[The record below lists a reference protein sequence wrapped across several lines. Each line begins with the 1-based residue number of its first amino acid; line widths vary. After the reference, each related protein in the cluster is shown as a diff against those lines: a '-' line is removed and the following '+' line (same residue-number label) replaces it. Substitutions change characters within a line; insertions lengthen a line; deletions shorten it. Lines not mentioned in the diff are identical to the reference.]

1 MHPFAKLST
10 SRIVLVFL
18 AGSAVT
24 LGAGYALT
32 VAGGLLASRAGMN
45 GLLFGATVL
54 ALASALPEISTGV
67 AAVRLADNQLV
78 MGDIFGGNAFQLTL
92 FVVADLITG
101 TAVLS
106 QAGAANSWLA
116 GLGILVTV
124 VYAGAVVVRP
134 ERNYLR
140 IGLDSIIV
148 LALLAIGMI
157 GLALVSH

>member
-1 MHPFAKLST
+1 
-10 SRIVLVFL
+10 
-18 AGSAVT
+18 
-24 LGAGYALT
+24 
-32 VAGGLLASRAGMN
+32 
-45 GLLFGATVL
+45 
-54 ALASALPEISTGV
+54 
-67 AAVRLADNQLV
+67 

-157 GLALVSH
+157 GLVLVSH